1 MVKKSQKLEMSQKIP
16 KKSLRKKVL
25 PRKEE
30 INAIL
35 LVLLFEEFSIPPEP
49 SSQPR
54 FRFLGGYHEC
64 DKGEAAGWKS
74 LCLM

>member
-1 MVKKSQKLEMSQKIP
+1 MVRKSQNLEMSQKIT

-25 PRKEE
+25 PQKEE

-54 FRFLGGYHEC
+54 FRFLGGTMSVTKEKQQDGNPC
-64 DKGEAAGWKS
+64 V
-74 LCLM
+74 